1 MTPIEDAGRHDASRA
16 AVDHL
21 LSTTRSVRR
30 RLDVERPVDRATVE
44 ECLQLALQAPSAS
57 NGQTWFWSLVD
68 EPSTR
73 TLLAEIY
80 ADCWGKYR
88 RLQERRRTAMAA
100 PDAEALDRLL
110 ASGDAL
116 TAKMADVPV
125 LVVPCVRGPLSDSP
139 TLLETASYFGSIF
152 PAVWSFQLALR
163 SRGLGSVL
171 TTIHLWRAD
180 DVAQI
185 LRIPPGATQCA
196 LLPVAYTIGT
206 DFQPARRLPVSTV
219 SEWAS
224 SG

>member
-1 MTPIEDAGRHDASRA
+1 MSINDAQENDTSHAI
-16 AVDHL
+16 VDHL

-30 RLDVERPVDRATVE
+30 RLDTERAVDRATIE
-44 ECLQLALQAPSAS
+44 ECLRLALQAPSAS

-68 EPSTR
+68 EPRTR
-73 TLLAEIY
+73 SLLAAVY
-80 ADCWGKYR
+80 ADCWSKYR
-88 RLQERRRTAMAA
+88 RLQERRRPAM
-100 PDAEALDRLL
+100 DIGESEALDRLL

-125 LVVPCVRGPLSDSP
+125 LVVPCIRGKLSESP
-139 TLLETASYFGSIF
+139 TLLEMASSFGSIF
-152 PAVWSFQLALR
+152 PSVWSFQLALR

-180 DVAQI
+180 EVAEI
-185 LRIPPGATQCA
+185 LRLPADVIQCG

-206 DFQPARRLPVSTV
+206 DFRPASRLDISAVSTW
-219 SEWAS
+219 ST